1 MSRSTPSR
9 CGALAGILI
18 AVTCGVRAASA
29 QEGPARG
36 QAPSGEREQGTTREA
51 GPGARAPGDDAA
63 LEVRPPELIDAV
75 EAAYPEAARAAGEE
89 GSVVLRLTID
99 AEGRVT
105 RAEVATPAGRG
116 FDEAAQEAAL
126 RFRFTPAR
134 RGDRSVASRILY
146 RVDFRLPA
154 AAPEAA
160 APEAAVPAGPAANA
174 GVASA
179 GVVSTGIASAGG
191 ASTGIANAGV
201 PNAGVAAAAPAAGP
215 SAAAPPAIE
224 VQVRGASEAER
235 LRQSAQAV
243 QVIETVEAK
252 KQSADLGEVLSR
264 AEGVGVRRLG
274 GLGSDAR
281 FSLNG
286 LTEDRIRF
294 FLDGVPLDLAGHTFG
309 VANVPVNLI
318 DRVEIYRGVVPLRFG
333 ADALGGAVN
342 LVTDRDTR
350 GSRASASY
358 QVGSFGTYRL
368 TLSARHTHEPSGLF
382 ARASGFLDR
391 AKNDY
396 PIDVMEPDP
405 ESGRLAPARARRF
418 HDGYLAGGADAEVG
432 VVRRP
437 WADRLLLRGFYVA
450 HDKEVQHGTLVDI
463 RQGRVVSPPF
473 GEVAFGRQTGGAVL
487 RYAQPFFGKVRLD
500 ALAGYSYVRT
510 PFLNVATC
518 TYDWS
523 GRCVERPYRGEFED
537 TANDQSVHQHTA
549 FARINATWTP
559 APGHLLR
566 FGLSPTRVTRTG
578 RNLVVA
584 EPEKDPL
591 TATRDLWSGVA
602 GVEHEV
608 RPFEGRLENIAFAK
622 VYLQGVRTREILPS
636 GLLGDVDRTVHRMG
650 AGDSLRFRFTDAL
663 YAKASYE
670 YATRLPTPEELFGD
684 GGLIVW
690 NLHLEPEVSHNVNVG
705 VTLERAETA
714 AGHLRLSA
722 NGFGRFTEDL
732 ITLRRHLGFSKY
744 GNTLSARSVGVESS
758 AGWTSPGDW
767 LSLDGH
773 VTWQD
778 FREGSTGARIQNQP
792 YLFGGASAR
801 AQWPGIAAT
810 GDVLSLTWYA
820 DYVHAFFVGP
830 EDHGAA
836 HSKAEIPSQLVHTL
850 ALTYEVTR
858 GGRTVSSTV
867 EVQNLTDEKA
877 FSFYGVQ
884 RPGRAAYAKL
894 ALSL

>member
-1 MSRSTPSR
+1 MFRLPPSR
-9 CGALAGILI
+9 GGALAGIL
-18 AVTCGVRAASA
+18 VLVLCGVRAASA
-29 QEGPARG
+29 QDARASE
-36 QAPSGEREQGTTREA
+36 QAPAGERDQGATPEA
-51 GPGARAPGDDAA
+51 GPGARAPGDAAA
-63 LEVRPPELIDAV
+63 LEVHPPELIDAA
-75 EAAYPEAARAAGEE
+75 EAVYPESARAAGEE

-105 RAEVATPAGRG
+105 SAEVATPAGRG

-154 AAPEAA
+154 PPVAAVAEAA
-160 APEAAVPAGPAANA
+160 TPAGR
-174 GVASA
+174 
-179 GVVSTGIASAGG
+179 
-191 ASTGIANAGV
+191 
-201 PNAGVAAAAPAAGP
+201 APAAVAG
-215 SAAAPPAIE
+215 AAPVAVAGAAPVAGASGAAPVAGASGAARPALE
-224 VQVRGASEAER
+224 VSVRGTSEAER
-235 LRQSAQAV
+235 LRTSAQAV
-243 QVIETVEAK
+243 RVIETVEAK
-252 KQSADLGEVLSR
+252 RQSADLGEVLSR

-309 VANVPVNLI
+309 VANAPVNLI

-391 AKNDY
+391 ARNDY
-396 PIDVMEPDP
+396 PIDVMALDP
-405 ESGRLAPARARRF
+405 ESGRLSPARARRF
-418 HDGYLAGGADAEVG
+418 HDGYLAAGADAEVG

-450 HDKEVQHGTLVDI
+450 HDKEVQHGALVDM
-463 RQGRVVSPPF
+463 RDGRVVSPPF
-473 GEVAFGRQTGGAVL
+473 GEVAFGRQTGGALL

-500 ALAGYSYVRT
+500 VLAGYSYVRT
-510 PFLNVATC
+510 PFLNVARC

-523 GRCVERPYRGEFED
+523 GRCVERPYRGELED

-549 FARINATWTP
+549 FARVNAAWSP

-566 FGLSPTRVTRTG
+566 FGLSPTRMTRTG

-584 EPEKDPL
+584 EPDKDPL
-591 TATRDLWSGVA
+591 TAKRDLWSGVA
-602 GVEHEV
+602 GVEHEAM
-608 RPFEGRLENIAFAK
+608 PFDGRLANIAFAK

-636 GLLGDVDRTVHRMG
+636 GLLGDVDRTIRRMG

-670 YATRLPTPEELFGD
+670 YATRLPTPDELFGD
-684 GGLIVW
+684 GGLVVW
-690 NLHLEPEVSHNVNVG
+690 NLHLDPEVSHNVNLG

-714 AGHLRLSA
+714 AGQLRLSA
-722 NGFGRFTEDL
+722 NGFGRFTGGL
-732 ITLRRHLGFSKY
+732 ITLRRHLGYSKY
-744 GNTLSARSVGVESS
+744 GNTLSARSVGVEST

-792 YLFGGASAR
+792 YLFGGVSAR
-801 AQWPGIAAT
+801 AQWPGIAAH

-820 DYVHAFFVGP
+820 DYVHAFLVGP
-830 EDHGAA
+830 EDHGASR
-836 HSKAEIPSQLVHTL
+836 SKAEIPSQLVHTL
-850 ALTYEVTR
+850 ALTYLVER
-858 GGRTVSSTV
+858 GGRAVSSTV

-877 FSFYGVQ
+877 FSFYGIQ

>member
-1 MSRSTPSR
+1 MFRLPPSR
-9 CGALAGILI
+9 GGALAGIL
-18 AVTCGVRAASA
+18 VLVLCGVRAASA
-29 QEGPARG
+29 QDARASE
-36 QAPSGEREQGTTREA
+36 QAPAGERDRDATPEA
-51 GPGARAPGDDAA
+51 GPGARAPGDAAA
-63 LEVRPPELIDAV
+63 LEVHPPELIDAA

-105 RAEVATPAGRG
+105 SAEVATPAGRG

-134 RGDRSVASRILY
+134 RGDRSVAARILY

-154 AAPEAA
+154 PPVAAVADAAPPAGL
-160 APEAAVPAGPAANA
+160 APAAVAG
-174 GVASA
+174 
-179 GVVSTGIASAGG
+179 
-191 ASTGIANAGV
+191 
-201 PNAGVAAAAPAAGP
+201 AAPAAG
-215 SAAAPPAIE
+215 AGAAPAAGAGAARVADASGAARPALE
-224 VQVRGASEAER
+224 VSVRGASEAER

-252 KQSADLGEVLSR
+252 RQSADLGEVLSR

-294 FLDGVPLDLAGHTFG
+294 FLDGVPLELAGHTFG
-309 VANVPVNLI
+309 VANAPVNLI

-368 TLSARHTHEPSGLF
+368 TLSARQTHEPSGLF

-391 AKNDY
+391 AENDY
-396 PIDVMEPDP
+396 PIDVMKPDP
-405 ESGRLAPARARRF
+405 ESGRLSPARARRF
-418 HDGYLAGGADAEVG
+418 HDGYLAAGADAEVG

-450 HDKEVQHGTLVDI
+450 HDKEVQHGELVDM
-463 RQGRVVSPPF
+463 RDGRVVSPPF
-473 GEVAFGRQTGGAVL
+473 GEVAFSRQTGGALL

-510 PFLNVATC
+510 PFLNVARC

-523 GRCVERPYRGEFED
+523 GRCVERPYRGEIED
-537 TANDQSVHQHTA
+537 TANDQSVQQHTV
-549 FARINATWTP
+549 FARINAAWSP

-566 FGLSPTRVTRTG
+566 FGLSPTRMTRTG
-578 RNLVVA
+578 RNVVVA

-591 TATRDLWSGVA
+591 TAKRDLWSGVA
-602 GVEHEV
+602 GVEHEAMA
-608 RPFEGRLENIAFAK
+608 FEGRLANIAFAK

-636 GLLGDVDRTVHRMG
+636 GLLGDVDRTIHRMG

-684 GGLIVW
+684 GVLVLW
-690 NLHLEPEVSHNVNVG
+690 NLHLEPEVSHNVNLG
-705 VTLERAETA
+705 VTLERAETG
-714 AGHLRLSA
+714 AGQLRFSA
-722 NGFGRFTEDL
+722 NGFGRFTDDL
-732 ITLRRHLGFSKY
+732 ITLRRYLGYSEY
-744 GNTLSARSVGVESS
+744 GNTLSARSVGVEST

-778 FREGSTGARIQNQP
+778 FRDVSTGARIQNQP
-792 YLFGGASAR
+792 YLFGGVAAR
-801 AQWPGIAAT
+801 AQWPEIAARR
-810 GDVLSLTWYA
+810 DALSLTWYS
-820 DYVHAFFVGP
+820 DYVHAFFVGR
-830 EDHGAA
+830 EDRGAGD
-836 HSKAEIPSQLVHTL
+836 SKAEIPSQLVHTL
-850 ALTYEVTR
+850 ALTYLVER
-858 GGRTVSSTV
+858 GRTTVSSTV
-867 EVQNLTDEKA
+867 EVQNVTDEKA
-877 FSFYGVQ
+877 FSFFGIQ